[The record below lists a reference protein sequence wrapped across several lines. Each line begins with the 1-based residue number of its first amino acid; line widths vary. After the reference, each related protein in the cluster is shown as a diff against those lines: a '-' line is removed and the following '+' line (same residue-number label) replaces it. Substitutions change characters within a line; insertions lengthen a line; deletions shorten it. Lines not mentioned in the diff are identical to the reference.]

1 VDENREEPV
10 ERTAPP
16 TPKREMDRRSFLQI
30 ATGVSLGGTALLGA
44 VTAAS
49 AVTPPGRAIDG
60 KTKMGPTPLVAVK
73 DLQAGKPQMFEYGDD
88 SVFITNLGGDKIVAF
103 NAACPHVA
111 CKLHWDDK
119 AQQYACP
126 CHASFFKVD
135 GTKISGPASRNMDA
149 AVFEV
154 KDGHVVVSGFVTA

>member
-1 VDENREEPV
+1 VDEMSEAPRERDEA
-10 ERTAPP
+10 TA
-16 TPKREMDRRSFLQI
+16 KRSIDRRDFLQWAACLSI
-30 ATGVSLGGTALLGA
+30 GGTALLGA
-44 VTAAS
+44 VTAAEALS
-49 AVTPPGRAIDG
+49 PPGRAIDG
-60 KTKMGPTPLVAVK
+60 KSKMPPTPLVAVK
-73 DLQAGKPQMFEYGDD
+73 DLQTGKPQLFEYGDD
-88 SVFITNLGGDKIVAF
+88 SVFIVKTGGDKIVAL

-119 AQQYACP
+119 GQQYACP

-154 KDGHVVVSGFVTA
+154 QGGQVVVSGFVTT